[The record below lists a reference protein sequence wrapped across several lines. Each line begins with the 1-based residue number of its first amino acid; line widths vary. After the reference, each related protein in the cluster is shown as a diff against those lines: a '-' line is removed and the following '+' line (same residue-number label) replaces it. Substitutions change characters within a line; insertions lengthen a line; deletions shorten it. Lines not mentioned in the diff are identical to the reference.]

1 MKYLIAIIVFGSL
14 SACGGDKSTSTTEDD
29 TPKGVIPEHQLQAL
43 EKAKNVEDVLR
54 ESEQQRREELD
65 KQ

>member
-1 MKYLIAIIVFGSL
+1 MKYLIAIFLFGSL

-29 TPKGVIPEHQLQAL
+29 APTGVIPEHQLQAL
-43 EKAKNVEDVLR
+43 EKAKNVENVLR
-54 ESEQQRREELD
+54 ESEQQRRQELD

>member
-1 MKYLIAIIVFGSL
+1 MKYLMVVFLFGIL
-14 SACGGDKSTSTTEDD
+14 SACGGDKAESVKEDEA
-29 TPKGVIPEHQLQAL
+29 PKGVIPEHQLQAL

-54 ESEQQRREELD
+54 ESEQQRRQELE

>member
-1 MKYLIAIIVFGSL
+1 MKYLIAIFIIGSL
-14 SACGGDKSTSTTEDD
+14 SACGGDKSTSTAEDD
-29 TPKGVIPEHQLQAL
+29 SAQGVIPEHQLQTL

-54 ESEQQRREELD
+54 ESEQQRRQELD